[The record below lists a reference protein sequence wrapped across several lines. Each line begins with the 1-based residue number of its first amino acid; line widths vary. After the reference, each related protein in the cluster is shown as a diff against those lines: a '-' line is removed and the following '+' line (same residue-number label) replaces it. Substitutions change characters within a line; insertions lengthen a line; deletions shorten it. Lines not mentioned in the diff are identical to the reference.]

1 VPPESSEE
9 RSTMWYRVRCLFSD
23 EEGAATV
30 EYALLLAL
38 VVVASIGAFEAL
50 GNGLRQ
56 VLETALDSMADP
68 VE

>member
-1 VPPESSEE
+1 
-9 RSTMWYRVRCLFSD
+9 MWYRVRCLWYD

-38 VVVASIGAFEAL
+38 VVVASIGAFQAL

-56 VLETALDSMADP
+56 VLQNSLDSMANP